1 VMQTVSTTLR
11 METVPA
17 GTFGDRVTTW
27 DYHMC
32 CDIK

>member
-1 VMQTVSTTLR
+1 MMQTVSTTLR
-11 METVPA
+11 METVPTR
-17 GTFGDRVTTW
+17 TFGDRATTW